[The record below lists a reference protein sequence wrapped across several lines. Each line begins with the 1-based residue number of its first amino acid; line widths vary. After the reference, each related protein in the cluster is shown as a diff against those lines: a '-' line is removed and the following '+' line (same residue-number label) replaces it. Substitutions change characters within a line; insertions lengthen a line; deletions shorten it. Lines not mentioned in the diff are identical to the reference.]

1 MEKEKI
7 KVITHSSVEKV
18 VEQVMLNIE
27 EQKKKRYSIGLSVL
41 HGEVQS
47 GKTFAT
53 QMICRE
59 YVKRFGSLPLITLT
73 YPHIHLWSQ
82 VENDYGSLAAVLK
95 LNYLVTLLRTNP
107 TEFDLIIR
115 KYSLIIIEEAEFGNG
130 EEGLLKQL
138 LSALDSAN
146 NPNANYNCHIILI
159 GATNYTIVYS
169 ELLDGVSIK
178 TSHIKLPIGKNYFG
192 PREILSEGRIID
204 IGDPKDGDYAINGGK
219 FTKKFWQTFEES
231 FKERKNGLAIIK
243 IKLRAK
249 SDNTS
254 ITLCNDVIKYF
265 NKKYPQFITIGA
277 YDTAKGKDY
286 IKNKINEAQSEAL
299 INKVVLVM
307 IDGLGAGVRLS
318 QDLKIQDAIRFGY
331 DTSSVGSTTAQS
343 LVGRFSGYYI
353 DNKGEAFKPT
363 YTLIVDESAVEV
375 YCDHHNMLDSGELT
389 EDSLSEYCKP
399 STWIAIKRTEKI
411 VKPPIVAK
419 LVFNGDYKNM
429 DVKYENNCSYR
440 RWSQFNEE
448 SGGQAKYKRDFKI
461 WSENWKIGHEINVNE
476 YTSGEMYKR
485 DEYKQYY
492 IMDMNA
498 YLSKHPVMVFELNDT
513 KPNKELIKKVKKTT
527 KNSSLY
533 KTLA

>member
-7 KVITHSSVEKV
+7 EVITHNSVEKV

-27 EQKKKRYSIGLSVL
+27 QQKKKRYSIGLSVL

-47 GKTFAT
+47 GKTKAT

-82 VENDYGSLAAVLK
+82 VENDYSSLASVLK
-95 LNYLVTLLRTNP
+95 LNYLVTLLRNNP
-107 TEFDLIIR
+107 TEFDSLIR

-169 ELLDGVSIK
+169 ELLDGISIV
-178 TSHIKLPIGKNYFG
+178 TSHIKLPVGKNYFG
-192 PREILSEGRIID
+192 PREILREGKIIH
-204 IGDPKDGDYAINGGK
+204 IGDSKDGDYAINGGK
-219 FTKKFWQTFEES
+219 FTKKFWQAFEES
-231 FKERKNGLAIIK
+231 FEERKNGLAIIK

-277 YDTAKGKDY
+277 YDTTNGKDY

-299 INKVVLVM
+299 INKVVLIM
-307 IDGLGAGVRLS
+307 IDGL
-318 QDLKIQDAIRFGY
+318 
-331 DTSSVGSTTAQS
+331 
-343 LVGRFSGYYI
+343 
-353 DNKGEAFKPT
+353 
-363 YTLIVDESAVEV
+363 
-375 YCDHHNMLDSGELT
+375 
-389 EDSLSEYCKP
+389 
-399 STWIAIKRTEKI
+399 
-411 VKPPIVAK
+411 
-419 LVFNGDYKNM
+419 
-429 DVKYENNCSYR
+429 
-440 RWSQFNEE
+440 
-448 SGGQAKYKRDFKI
+448 
-461 WSENWKIGHEINVNE
+461 
-476 YTSGEMYKR
+476 
-485 DEYKQYY
+485 
-492 IMDMNA
+492 
-498 YLSKHPVMVFELNDT
+498 
-513 KPNKELIKKVKKTT
+513 
-527 KNSSLY
+527 
-533 KTLA
+533 

>member
-7 KVITHSSVEKV
+7 EVITHNSVEKV

-27 EQKKKRYSIGLSVL
+27 QQKKKRYSIGLSVL

-47 GKTFAT
+47 GKTRAT

-82 VENDYGSLAAVLK
+82 VENDYSSLASVLK
-95 LNYLVTLLRTNP
+95 LNYLVTLLRNNP
-107 TEFDLIIR
+107 TEFDSLIR

-169 ELLDGVSIK
+169 ELLDGISIV
-178 TSHIKLPIGKNYFG
+178 TSHIKLPVGKNYFG
-192 PREILSEGRIID
+192 PREILSEGKIIH
-204 IGDPKDGDYAINGGK
+204 IGDSKDGDYAINGGK
-219 FTKKFWQTFEES
+219 FTKKFWQAFEES
-231 FKERKNGLAIIK
+231 FEERKNGLAIIK

-277 YDTAKGKDY
+277 YDTTKGKDY

-299 INKVVLVM
+299 INKVVLIM

-318 QDLKIQDAIRFGY
+318 QVLKEQDAIRFGY

-353 DNKGEAFKPT
+353 NNEDESFNPT
-363 YTLIVDESAVEV
+363 YTLIVDKSAVEV
-375 YCDHHNMLDSGELT
+375 YCDHHNMLDGGELT
-389 EDSLSEYCKP
+389 EDALSEYCKP
-399 STWIAIKRTEKI
+399 STWIAIKRTEKM

-419 LVFNGDYKNM
+419 LVFKGDYKKMNA
-429 DVKYENNCSYR
+429 KYEDNCSYR
-440 RWSQFNEE
+440 RWSEFGE
-448 SGGQAKYKRDFKI
+448 SGKIEYKRHFKT
-461 WSENWKIGHEINVNE
+461 WYESWELGHEINVNE

-492 IMDMNA
+492 IMDMNSS
-498 YLSKHPVMVFELNDT
+498 LKNPVMVFELNDT
-513 KPNKELIKKVKKTT
+513 KPNKELIKQVKKTT